1 VKRQKIT
8 LPALATCVISFCH
21 KLTLGYDNKG
31 DLISEELKKNTYTK
45 ENIETFDVSKIE
57 NNEDFKKL
65 MLDVYKLLNDIIV
78 LISQNWPA
86 TALKLYLIAASQV
99 NTIQS
104 DRNSYEQT
112 CYSFMNSA
120 FQIYQDGKYDENL
133 KYNFLEE
140 ICGYLIHLTI
150 LSKENLE
157 NFIKILMNIG
167 NKMVKRGD
175 QFNAMICIGQIYYTM
190 LKDEKKTVDCLHK
203 AKKYADFAMTNPQ
216 NLVLFVDLLNKYLYF
231 INAEEEIVKISAEQI
246 NETIE
251 LIRNH
256 IQTIKNEVSVDSSF
270 LPPIENYFNFTIDY
284 IQRKKSAEN
293 HKAIYDEILNS
304 EE

>member
-1 VKRQKIT
+1 
-8 LPALATCVISFCH
+8 
-21 KLTLGYDNKG
+21 
-31 DLISEELKKNTYTK
+31 
-45 ENIETFDVSKIE
+45 
-57 NNEDFKKL
+57 
-65 MLDVYKLLNDIIV
+65 
-78 LISQNWPA
+78 
-86 TALKLYLIAASQV
+86 
-99 NTIQS
+99 
-104 DRNSYEQT
+104 
-112 CYSFMNSA
+112 
-120 FQIYQDGKYDENL
+120 
-133 KYNFLEE
+133 
-140 ICGYLIHLTI
+140 
-150 LSKENLE
+150 
-157 NFIKILMNIG
+157 MNIG

-246 NETIE
+246 KETIE